1 MALTNMRFKDQ
12 NWSHLRRDQKRGEEG
27 EKRKREK
34 KRRGRRIREEEE
46 EEIKQKGMEL
56 TLGKNFCMNFHTI
69 EWLLVVPKPRVC

>member
-34 KRRGRRIREEEE
+34 KRRGRRRREEEE

-56 TLGKNFCMNFHTI
+56 TLGMSFNMDHMEFVWNSRKVYEFQT
-69 EWLLVVPKPRVC
+69 

>member
-12 NWSHLRRDQKRGEEG
+12 NWSHLRRDQNRGEEG

-34 KRRGRRIREEEE
+34 KRRGRRRREEEE

-56 TLGKNFCMNFHTI
+56 TLGMNSCMNFHTI
-69 EWLLVVPKPRVC
+69 AWLLVVPKPRVC

>member
-27 EKRKREK
+27 EKRKIEK
-34 KRRGRRIREEEE
+34 KRRGRRRREEEE

-56 TLGKNFCMNFHTI
+56 TLGMNSCMNFLTI
-69 EWLLVVPKPRVC
+69 AWLLVVPKPRVC